1 MRKAI
6 LLSLTLL
13 MLVALVSPLLIQAQV
28 PKLEEK
34 TAGELGEMAG
44 EAGYKQEKTLPEIIG
59 GVIKIIIS
67 LLGIVAA
74 IIIIIGG
81 FQWMTSGGS
90 EEKIK
95 KAKGLMINGII
106 GLVLVV
112 FAYAIATFVISSLSK
127 VAE

>member
-28 PKLEEK
+28 PGLEEK

-127 VAE
+127 VAQ